1 VFTFDDKGV
10 SFYNTLLNRS
20 QVLVNSRGTSVVENA
35 SHKKEA
41 DIDLV
46 RRKKPTMSAEAMH
59 LSGDEI
65 ESRAI
70 RKADTTFP
78 LICYRDPADVRT
90 IRRQSRLIMLAILVV
105 AVAVVGVVY
114 KAIQKPDRIVVDL
127 TSGRTVMINDRELG
141 ATEAVKLEKDK
152 LQIADMDY
160 VVKAFVEYLY
170 KVDQR
175 SRSKDIEAALRL
187 MVPGQAKK
195 FAQYLTDQKI
205 LQTQREQQW
214 NATWKPEYVEH
225 APGKPLTVKVYGT
238 QEIDMVI
245 KNESKH
251 AIKHVLLTVE
261 LLPDAPENGTFRLDR
276 NLRSGFRINSIDYK
290 ELSATESEMP
300 VVGQS

>member
-1 VFTFDDKGV
+1 
-10 SFYNTLLNRS
+10 
-20 QVLVNSRGTSVVENA
+20 
-35 SHKKEA
+35 
-41 DIDLV
+41 
-46 RRKKPTMSAEAMH
+46 MSAEALH
-59 LSGDEI
+59 LDMPRTQETDLISID
-65 ESRAI
+65 RNAL
-70 RKADTTFP
+70 P
-78 LICYRDPADVRT
+78 PVICYRDPADVRT
-90 IRRQSRLIMLAILVV
+90 IRRQSRLLILAFLIV

-114 KAIQKPDRIVVDL
+114 KAIQKPDRVVIDMS
-127 TSGRTVMINDRELG
+127 SGRAVMINDREFG
-141 ATEAVKLEKDK
+141 TTEAVKLEKDK
-152 LQIADMDY
+152 LQLADMDY

-170 KVDQR
+170 QVDQR

-214 NATWKPEYVEH
+214 NAAWKAEYIEH

-238 QEIDMVI
+238 QDIDMVI

-251 AIKHVLLTVE
+251 TTRHVLLTVE

-290 ELSATESEMP
+290 ELSVSESETP
-300 VVGQS
+300 VVGSSQG